1 MVVHQMDVVTAFLNG
16 NLDEEIYMQQPEG
29 RVKPGEEHLVCRF
42 KKLIYGLKQS
52 PRCWNQ
58 VFVMSMQSLGFE
70 QSQADPCIFVRHH
83 RDGELSIIAVHVD
96 DLIIVT
102 KTEGEMHKIKRSLS
116 KDFKMKDLGTLH
128 FCLGIRSEWD
138 KGCMKLSQK
147 QYVEKVL
154 ERYGLQDANPV
165 STPMD
170 LNVKLVANDGQSKPV
185 DPVKYQSIVG
195 SLLYVAIATRPDI
208 SQAVGGLSRF
218 NSAPTETHLT
228 AAKRILRYLK
238 GTINLSLVYK
248 KTENS
253 EIIGY
258 TDAEWA
264 NDLDTRR
271 STTGNVFVMSGGP
284 ISWISQKQATVAS
297 STAEAEYIALSTA
310 SQEAV
315 WLQKLLA
322 DIDKNCAEA
331 ITLMEDN
338 QGAIAI
344 AKNPVEHKRTKHIDI
359 RYHYVREQVK
369 KGVIEINYLNTKEML
384 ADILTK
390 PLARGKFEFL
400 RSNMGIN

>member
-1 MVVHQMDVVTAFLNG
+1 M
-16 NLDEEIYMQQPEG
+16 E
-29 RVKPGEEHLVCRF
+29 
-42 KKLIYGLKQS
+42 KL
-52 PRCWNQ
+52 
-58 VFVMSMQSLGFE
+58 
-70 QSQADPCIFVRHH
+70 
-83 RDGELSIIAVHVD
+83 
-96 DLIIVT
+96 
-102 KTEGEMHKIKRSLS
+102 
-116 KDFKMKDLGTLH
+116 
-128 FCLGIRSEWD
+128 
-138 KGCMKLSQK
+138 
-147 QYVEKVL
+147 L

-195 SLLYVAIATRPDI
+195 SLPVCCIATRPDI
-208 SQAVGGLSRF
+208 SQAVGALSRF

-228 AAKRILRYLK
+228 AVKRILRHLK

-253 EIIGY
+253 EIIRY
-258 TDAEWA
+258 TDADWA
-264 NDLDTRR
+264 NDLDTRC

-284 ISWISQKQATVAS
+284 ISWISQKQATVAL

-322 DIDKNCAEA
+322 DIDKNCAKA

-344 AKNPVEHKRTKHIDI
+344 AKNPVEHKRTKHIDF

-369 KGVIEINYLNTKEML
+369 KGVIEIKYLNTKEML

-400 RSNMGIN
+400 HSNMGIN